1 MMKGMNM
8 MVKEYIQRSWD
19 NTVRTTSGGEETL
32 ISLPHP
38 YTVPCA
44 DGAFQE
50 LYYWDTYFTNRGL
63 LLSGREELVLSNL
76 KNFAYLINTY
86 GFIPN
91 GNRTYYLNRS
101 QPPFFGMMLAD
112 YYRATGDKAFLREGY
127 QALCK
132 EYTFWM
138 TRRLSPNGLN
148 CYSADARDDEY
159 GPYVG
164 LYAGRTGI
172 FLEGDVK
179 TCGTHVMA
187 EAESGWDFN
196 PRFHSRCHDYNP
208 VDLNSL
214 LWFDETFL
222 GECERTLGIGDGE
235 SWDRKA
241 YDRKEKMISLM
252 RDGDGVFYDY
262 CYADDVR
269 GDVVSCAAFYPAA
282 VGMIEDDRG
291 MDILLRELELAHGLQ
306 ATGHVEGN
314 FQWGE
319 KNGWAALQ
327 LMAYEA
333 LAHVGRA
340 EDAERIA
347 RKYVSMVESTFEE
360 TGRLW
365 EKYNIVTGD
374 HRALSEY
381 GTPEMLGWSAGV
393 YMALSDVL

>member
-1 MMKGMNM
+1 MKGMNM

-19 NTVRTTSGGEETL
+19 NTVRTTSGGEDTL

-235 SWDRKA
+235 SWDGKA

-252 RDGDGVFYDY
+252 RDGR
-262 CYADDVR
+262 C
-269 GDVVSCAAFYPAA
+269 
-282 VGMIEDDRG
+282 
-291 MDILLRELELAHGLQ
+291 
-306 ATGHVEGN
+306 
-314 FQWGE
+314 
-319 KNGWAALQ
+319 
-327 LMAYEA
+327 
-333 LAHVGRA
+333 
-340 EDAERIA
+340 
-347 RKYVSMVESTFEE
+347 
-360 TGRLW
+360 
-365 EKYNIVTGD
+365 
-374 HRALSEY
+374 
-381 GTPEMLGWSAGV
+381 
-393 YMALSDVL
+393 VL